1 MEESVKASFD
11 QFPPQ
16 HMLSLVLLAAFAFP
30 VIATGRISFGQSTAK
45 QSKASADCF
54 FDVASIRQSRGD
66 QQTRVREEGAGTIFR
81 ATSLSPVWLLYNA
94 FQVKDHQQ
102 VSGYPKWVESDLYDI
117 LAKTPEDEAASHCL
131 DDDDREAAVLR
142 ELLVQR
148 FALKY
153 HVEKKQIQVY
163 ALKVA
168 KNGPKL
174 KVSKLEPEDIAKNPD
189 GQYWFSPPATIRL
202 QYATADKLAGIL
214 TTVVGGRVY
223 NRTGLDQHYDLELK
237 WDRWTPPANQVVQTI
252 EPSAEELSN
261 GTPISHALQEQLG
274 LRLVPEKTLLPVYII
289 DHIERPT
296 PN

>member
-1 MEESVKASFD
+1 MTV
-11 QFPPQ
+11 
-16 HMLSLVLLAAFAFP
+16 
-30 VIATGRISFGQSTAK
+30 ATVSSFGQSTANHSTTT
-45 QSKASADCF
+45 SKCS

-148 FALKY
+148 FALRY

-163 ALKVA
+163 ALQVA

-174 KVSKLEPEDIAKNPD
+174 NVSKLEPEDIAKNPD

-214 TTVVGGRVY
+214 TTVVGRRVY